1 MEFFTNAFKNFLF
14 FYVDDVRQFVIVTS
28 IDEFGVPK
36 NDMKHAYKYG
46 CILQICKKIS
56 EILDIDL
63 PHVIPVS
70 NYVDEAAPTTAKN
83 AMSLMTMWRICAST
97 KEYIQRKRKETCAN
111 FKT

>member
-1 MEFFTNAFKNFLF
+1 M
-14 FYVDDVRQFVIVTS
+14 TS

-70 NYVDEAAPTTAKN
+70 NYVDEAAPTTTKN